1 MLPLDNNNCK
11 VTYWKQLDIQ
21 KPLVLVKEAMDNIRA
36 LESLEGRTTEPV
48 IGGAP
53 FVWENS
59 ENHFVRQKVKYEYR

>member
-1 MLPLDNNNCK
+1 MCSSP
-11 VTYWKQLDIQ
+11 
-21 KPLVLVKEAMDNIRA
+21 VKEAADNTRA
-36 LESLEGRTTEPV
+36 LESLEERTTEPV